1 MQAQH
6 GLRATVCEE
15 TAFDLEQAT
24 QRLSQQFGADVWRA
38 AAHTPLALRAA
49 GAILSY
55 LHVTHKAPL
64 AHLTR
69 LQHYRLSHYMVLDA
83 VTRRNLELVRTMR
96 QGERQGSV
104 LAVLDETV
112 TMGARLLRRWLEQPL
127 LQLDTI
133 AARQDAVAEL
143 LADPARRQH
152 LRQALKGIA
161 DIERL
166 LGRIA
171 CGTANARQ
179 LVVLR
184 QALQRL
190 PQLRAALHGVAA
202 PLLGALRA
210 ACVGEEAIVTVLRN
224 RPSLRILPDHTR
236 WWRDSS

>member
-1 MQAQH
+1 MGYVPPCVKRRHLTWSRPRSGCRSSSGQTS
-6 GLRATVCEE
+6 G
-15 TAFDLEQAT
+15 
-24 QRLSQQFGADVWRA
+24 GP

-112 TMGARLLRRWLEQPL
+112 TAMGARLLRRWLEQPL

-179 LVVLR
+179 LVVLVR
-184 QALQRL
+184 RCNVCHSCVRRSTVWQHRCSGRCGL
-190 PQLRAALHGVAA
+190 PVSVKRPSSPCCSG
-202 PLLGALRA
+202 
-210 ACVGEEAIVTVLRN
+210 
-224 RPSLRILPDHTR
+224 PSLRILPR
-236 WWRDSS
+236 PYAMVA